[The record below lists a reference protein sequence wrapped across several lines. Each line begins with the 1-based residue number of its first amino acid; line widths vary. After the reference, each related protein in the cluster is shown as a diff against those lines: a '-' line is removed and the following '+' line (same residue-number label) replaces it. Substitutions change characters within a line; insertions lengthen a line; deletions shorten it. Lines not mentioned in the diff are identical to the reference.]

1 MENLESELSV
11 LRAKLLEARL
21 LLKKAGDMLEIQG
34 KQKARALRFQI
45 LNYLRGSEDEDHQA

>member
-21 LLKKAGDMLEIQG
+21 LLKAAGDMLEIQG
-34 KQKARALRFQI
+34 KQKARALRFRI
-45 LNYLRGSEDEDHQA
+45 LNYLKGSSDETET